1 MLMQFT
7 SITAVVAVGAVVVVA
22 AVIVAEVAAV
32 VVLGLSFFIYKK
44 TNSCVSPNLAW
55 PTMNESSSSS
65 FPENV
70 IKYF

>member
-1 MLMQFT
+1 M
-7 SITAVVAVGAVVVVA
+7 TAVVDVAAVVVVA
-22 AVIVAEVAAV
+22 AVIVAEVADV

-44 TNSCVSPNLAW
+44 PKDNSVSPNLAW
-55 PTMNESSSSS
+55 PTMIESSSSS